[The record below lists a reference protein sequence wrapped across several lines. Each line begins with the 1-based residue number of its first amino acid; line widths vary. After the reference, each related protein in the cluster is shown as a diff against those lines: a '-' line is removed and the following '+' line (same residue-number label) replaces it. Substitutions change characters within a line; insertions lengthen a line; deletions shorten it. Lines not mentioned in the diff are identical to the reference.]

1 MKKSRRIFFL
11 EGDFVTLESIVIST
25 TPVHG
30 TWFKNNI
37 PLQDN
42 ADCRQLQEDKR
53 FQLVIKV
60 CEMDF

>member
-1 MKKSRRIFFL
+1 MKKPRRICFL

-25 TPVHG
+25 IPVHG

-60 CEMDF
+60 CGMDF